1 MRRRLITAVLLAL
14 PLPAVA
20 WASARVADRAGSA
33 LASGVAG
40 LSVLLPAPPAELEP
54 EPFPVRQSLVTLDGA
69 RAVPEEQ
76 ATSSRHRYRRRGHI
90 RITHGVHVPARVVLR
105 LAGRGARPRGAYVPS
120 DGVRPG
126 GVRLVGVS
134 ALGIGVQDGDVL
146 TRVAG
151 APAHTAG
158 DVISAVV
165 AARGRLAKA
174 VSGVF
179 WRGHVPYRLVVDQPY
194 VKPKRAAG
202 R

>member
-1 MRRRLITAVLLAL
+1 MRRAFLALLLAL

-20 WASARVADRAGSA
+20 WASAHAADRAGRA
-33 LASGVAG
+33 LGAGVRQ
-40 LSVLLPAPPAELEP
+40 LSVLMPRPKAELEP
-54 EPFPVRQSLVTLDGA
+54 TAFETRGSLVAVDADEAAAESAA
-69 RAVPEEQ
+69 RTKP
-76 ATSSRHRYRRRGHI
+76 RRWRV
-90 RITHGVHVPARVVLR
+90 RITHGVHVPASVVLS
-105 LAGRGARPRGAYVPS
+105 LADAGARPRGAYVPS

-151 APAHTAG
+151 APARSAG

-165 AARGRLAKA
+165 AARGRLAPA

-194 VKPKRAAG
+194 VRSRVAT